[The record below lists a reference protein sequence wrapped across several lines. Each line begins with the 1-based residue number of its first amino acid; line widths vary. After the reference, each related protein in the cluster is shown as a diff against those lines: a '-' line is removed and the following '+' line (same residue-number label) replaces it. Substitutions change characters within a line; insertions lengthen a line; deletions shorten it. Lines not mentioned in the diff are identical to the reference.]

1 MAKIKLL
8 FRKKP
13 VGDSK
18 VLKDLLDGGEAGGE
32 GGVEL
37 GVMVLGGGSV
47 LPKVAAVVKGEE
59 TQVQQQEAEAVVE
72 KKEGVLATGEFWED
86 LRGFLLQRVKDE
98 GVAQEALGVFRA
110 AWEARA

>member
-1 MAKIKLL
+1 ML

-18 VLKDLLDGGEAGGE
+18 VLKDLLDGGEGGD

-47 LPKVAAVVKGEE
+47 LPKVAEVVKGGEA
-59 TQVQQQEAEAVVE
+59 QVQQQEEEAGTG

-86 LRGFLLQRVKDE
+86 LRGFLLQRVGDE
-98 GVAQEALGVFRA
+98 GLAQEALGVFRG
-110 AWEARA
+110 AWEGRA

>member
-1 MAKIKLL
+1 M
-8 FRKKP
+8 
-13 VGDSK
+13 GDSK
-18 VLKDLLDGGEAGGE
+18 VLKDLLDGSEVGD

-59 TQVQQQEAEAVVE
+59 VQVQQQQEDEPVVG

-98 GVAQEALGVFRA
+98 GVAQEALGVFKG

>member
-18 VLKDLLDGGEAGGE
+18 VLKDLLDGSEVGD

-98 GVAQEALGVFRA
+98 GVAQEALGVFKG